1 MFFACRNT
9 ECKQW
14 LCRLGCKPHPTQ
26 HTNWVSELI
35 NWNRVSTNFWP
46 CRLGVCGFVCVEHT
60 ECVLVQ
66 FEAHIVVFSSSP
78 PIFLCPPSLSLALS
92 LSPLFL
98 QSHPPSL
105 APSLPSTSSFQIA
118 LHSLLSLSLPVRKK
132 WTIWPLVAAITFS
145 LVNSPPLRL
154 SFHILPGLFS
164 LPAPLFF

>member
-1 MFFACRNT
+1 MFLVCRNT

-46 CRLGVCGFVCVEHT
+46 RRLGVCGFVCVEHA

-78 PIFLCPPSLSLALS
+78 PIFLCPPSLSLS
-92 LSPLFL
+92 LSFCVSP
-98 QSHPPSL
+98 
-105 APSLPSTSSFQIA
+105 
-118 LHSLLSLSLPVRKK
+118 SLSLIFFLLFWFFSSLHPCYNCRITKCCPITRINVGLGTKSSWWGVRKGHVFCLK
-132 WTIWPLVAAITFS
+132 Y
-145 LVNSPPLRL
+145 
-154 SFHILPGLFS
+154 LF
-164 LPAPLFF
+164 